1 MFTVTKRIE
10 ISGAHFLHL
19 DYESKCTN
27 LHGHNWIITV
37 TVQNDTLDRNG
48 MVVDFSKIKEI
59 VNQFDHHVINDVL
72 GGLNPTAENI
82 AKWLCD
88 RIPHCIRVSVQETE
102 GNVATYEKD

>member
-10 ISGAHFLHL
+10 VSGAHFLHL

-37 TVQNDTLDRNG
+37 TVQNDT
-48 MVVDFSKIKEI
+48 
-59 VNQFDHHVINDVL
+59 FDHHVINDVL

>member
-1 MFTVTKRIE
+1 MFTVTKRME
-10 ISGAHFLHL
+10 VSGAHFLHL

-59 VNQFDHHVINDVL
+59 VNQFDHHLINDVL
-72 GGLNPTAENI
+72 GDLNPTARTWPSGSATI
-82 AKWLCD
+82 FP
-88 RIPHCIRVSVQETE
+88 IVS
-102 GNVATYEKD
+102 GCPCRKRKGM